1 MNWLIGER
9 RKGRE
14 IRNANVL
21 DFGDEKKKKKKKK
34 IIENGTRNEKPSVNT
49 NDMNFKPT
57 NIDFKPIKISTMSY
71 FLFSQSWH

>member
-21 DFGDEKKKKKKKK
+21 DFGDEKKKKL
-34 IIENGTRNEKPSVNT
+34 IEKDLDLTWTCSSKLPQHVT
-49 NDMNFKPT
+49 LKM
-57 NIDFKPIKISTMSY
+57 
-71 FLFSQSWH
+71 

>member
-21 DFGDEKKKKKKKK
+21 DFGDEKKKKL
-34 IIENGTRNEKPSVNT
+34 IENGTRNEKPSVNT

-57 NIDFKPIKISTMSY
+57 NIDFKLIKISTISY